1 MERLVQP
8 ILLVMG
14 LVPLLVLMVGLITEH
29 LGANPAE
36 MLIHQT
42 GLWALRLLMLTLSVT
57 PLVRITGWSILNIRY
72 NLRRLLGLY
81 AFFYASLHLLSY
93 LLFDHYFV
101 WQEIIEDILTRPVLD
116 IGWLA
121 FILMI
126 PLAITSY
133 PKLAQRLSP
142 QRWQQLH
149 QLIYLISFSAI
160 VHFWWLAQAKADIRE
175 PLIYAIIFLILLL
188 LRYPPLLNRLAH
200 KNVTSTKE

>member
-1 MERLVQP
+1 MVYP
-8 ILLVMG
+8 ILLVTG
-14 LVPLLVLMVGLITEH
+14 LVPLLILIVGLITAN

-36 MLIHQT
+36 TLIHQT

-57 PLVRITGWSILNIRY
+57 PLVQITGWSVLNVRY

-93 LLFDHYFV
+93 LLFEHSFA
-101 WQEIIEDILTRPVLD
+101 WQAIIEDILTRPVLD

-126 PLAITSY
+126 SLAITSY
-133 PKLAQRLSP
+133 PKLAQQFSP
-142 QRWQQLH
+142 RRWQQLH

-160 VHFWWLAQAKADIRE
+160 VHFWWLAQAKADVRE
-175 PLIYAIIFLILLL
+175 PLTYAVIFLMLLL

>member
-1 MERLVQP
+1 LVYP
-8 ILLVMG
+8 ILLVTG
-14 LVPLLVLMVGLITEH
+14 LVPLLILIVGLITEN

-36 MLIHQT
+36 TLIHQT

-57 PLVRITGWSILNIRY
+57 PLVQITGWSVLNVRY

-93 LLFDHYFV
+93 LLFEHSFI
-101 WQEIIEDILTRPVLD
+101 WQAIIEDILTRPVLD

-133 PKLAQRLSP
+133 PKLAQPFSP
-142 QRWQQLH
+142 RRWQQLH
-149 QLIYLISFSAI
+149 QLIYLVSFSAI

-175 PLIYAIIFLILLL
+175 PLTYAIIFLMLLL
-188 LRYPPLLNRLAH
+188 LRYPPLLKRLTH